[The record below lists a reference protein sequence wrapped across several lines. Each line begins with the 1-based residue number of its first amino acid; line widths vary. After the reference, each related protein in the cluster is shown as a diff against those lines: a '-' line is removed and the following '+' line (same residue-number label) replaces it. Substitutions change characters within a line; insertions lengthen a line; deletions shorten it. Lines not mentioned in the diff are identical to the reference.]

1 MSQATEL
8 KKQQDAQN
16 IIYEAART
24 LYRELKIRRQQV
36 QAGLELLQAENTSQ
50 SEKVKTLT
58 GHIADTLTKQ
68 WEGMTNLLKT
78 EATSIIEP
86 AHKEFKEVNKQLVQL
101 YEWTKMKIEQET
113 QDRINTDTTIKE
125 AGEAAL
131 KNIVSLKR
139 KLRDPEDPL
148 GTASTKRQRPPPD
161 TTRHSHQQSEILPP
175 APTKK
180 EPRNVPQPNK
190 YNRSSAK
197 LKAFLND
204 IATVFKRMPVIY
216 ETANDKILY
225 IGALLTNS
233 AKTWYLANGQ
243 KRKPDPLSGWTM
255 WVTYEDFLK
264 YFIAI
269 HKNKNEVREA
279 KRNPQM
285 EYQKS
290 GERIQD
296 YVSRMRTHNMLTNLS

>member
-1 MSQATEL
+1 
-8 KKQQDAQN
+8 
-16 IIYEAART
+16 
-24 LYRELKIRRQQV
+24 
-36 QAGLELLQAENTSQ
+36 
-50 SEKVKTLT
+50 
-58 GHIADTLTKQ
+58 
-68 WEGMTNLLKT
+68 
-78 EATSIIEP
+78 
-86 AHKEFKEVNKQLVQL
+86 
-101 YEWTKMKIEQET
+101 
-113 QDRINTDTTIKE
+113 
-125 AGEAAL
+125 
-131 KNIVSLKR
+131 
-139 KLRDPEDPL
+139 
-148 GTASTKRQRPPPD
+148 
-161 TTRHSHQQSEILPP
+161 
-175 APTKK
+175 
-180 EPRNVPQPNK
+180 
-190 YNRSSAK
+190 
-197 LKAFLND
+197 
-204 IATVFKRMPVIY
+204 MPVIY

-296 YVSRMRTHNMLTNLS
+296 YVSRMRTHNMLTNLSWEQLWECLIPGLQADIREYMKHVNKDSLDLVPASPNMCFQAIINVGMDV